1 VDAEGVRQAYLISK
15 SQGPVA
21 QKECAGV
28 RRGRAPWTDGALE
41 GMSQNSFKG
50 GEGSGKIAPLDI
62 GRKVVERGPE
72 EIAGIERDRSF
83 AIVAGGR
90 CFFGIFVVITT
101 ATGLTDVC
109 RSELVT
115 LAGVNEI
122 GGFTK
127 AKPKRNLLHRDDRE
141 EEES

>member
-1 VDAEGVRQAYLISK
+1 
-15 SQGPVA
+15 
-21 QKECAGV
+21 
-28 RRGRAPWTDGALE
+28 
-41 GMSQNSFKG
+41 MSQNSFKG
-50 GEGSGKIAPLDI
+50 GEGSGEIAHLDI

-83 AIVAGGR
+83 TIVARGGY
-90 CFFGIFVVITT
+90 FFGIFVVITT

-115 LAGVNEI
+115 LAGVDEI